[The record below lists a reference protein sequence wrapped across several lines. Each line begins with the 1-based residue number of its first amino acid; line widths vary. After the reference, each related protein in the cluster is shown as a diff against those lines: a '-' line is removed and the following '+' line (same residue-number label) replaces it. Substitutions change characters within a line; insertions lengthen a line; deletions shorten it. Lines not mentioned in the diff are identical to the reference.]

1 MALRER
7 LRAMV
12 PTRAQIHDNPWLR
25 WLGPLLRRPR
35 LWRWSRRGV
44 ALGVALGIFFGLLIP
59 VAQIPLSVGAAV
71 LLRANVPAAAVS
83 TLITNPLTFG
93 PLYYAA
99 YKLGHWITGAP
110 QLAPPPNG
118 HGHGHGNGNGNVD
131 ANHDEKLQAAGLP
144 KEEVR
149 LWQRMT
155 SVGKPLLLG
164 LAIIATLMGLLS
176 YALIALAWHGWTWFK
191 RRRRRLP

>member
-1 MALRER
+1 MRWRER

-12 PTRAQIHDNPWLR
+12 PTRVQIHNNPWLR

-83 TLITNPLTFG
+83 TLVTNPLTFG
-93 PLYYAA
+93 PLYYLA
-99 YKLGHWITGAP
+99 YKLGHWVSGVPSQATGMSV
-110 QLAPPPNG
+110 G
-118 HGHGHGNGNGNVD
+118 
-131 ANHDEKLQAAGLP
+131 DEALQASGLP
-144 KEEVR
+144 REEVR
-149 LWQRMT
+149 LWQRVMT
-155 SVGKPLLLG
+155 VGKPLLLG
-164 LAIIATLMGLLS
+164 LAILATLMGLLS
-176 YALIALAWHGWTWFK
+176 YALIALTWKGWTWYK
-191 RRRRRLP
+191 RRGRRPP

>member
-1 MALRER
+1 MTLRER

-12 PTRAQIHDNPWLR
+12 PSRAQIRDNRWLR

-44 ALGVALGIFFGLLIP
+44 AMGVALGIFFGLLIP

-83 TLITNPLTFG
+83 TLVTNPLTFG

-99 YKLGHWITGAP
+99 YKLGHWVTGTRY
-110 QLAPPPNG
+110 NG
-118 HGHGHGNGNGNVD
+118 RGQNGNGD
-131 ANHDEKLQAAGLP
+131 AAKSAEERQSAEELQAAGLP
-144 KEEVR
+144 KEEIRV
-149 LWQRMT
+149 WQRMI

-164 LAIIATLMGLLS
+164 LAIIATLMGVLS
-176 YALIALAWHGWTWFK
+176 YALIALVWHGWTWFK
-191 RRRRRLP
+191 RRKRRLPP

>member
-1 MALRER
+1 MRLRER

-12 PTRAQIHDNPWLR
+12 PTRAQIHDNRWLR

-44 ALGVALGIFFGLLIP
+44 AMGVALGIFFGLLIP

-83 TLITNPLTFG
+83 TLVTNPLTFG

-99 YKLGHWITGAP
+99 YKLGHWITGTAHDG
-110 QLAPPPNG
+110 QG
-118 HGHGHGNGNGNVD
+118 RSD
-131 ANHDEKLQAAGLP
+131 AAANATSAQELQAAGLP

-149 LWQRMT
+149 VWQRML

-164 LAIIATLMGLLS
+164 LAIIATLMGVLS

-191 RRRRRLP
+191 RRKRRQS